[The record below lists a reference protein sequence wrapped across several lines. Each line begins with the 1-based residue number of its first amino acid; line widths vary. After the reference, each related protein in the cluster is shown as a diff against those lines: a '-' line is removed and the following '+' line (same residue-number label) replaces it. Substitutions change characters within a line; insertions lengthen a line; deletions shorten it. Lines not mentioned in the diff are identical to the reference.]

1 MRQRAHQRSCQLNN
15 IALACQQRQLAAHLR
30 DIKARRIQANEP
42 RRSIRLHAQDA
53 PGYRYIVFGGDGYAD
68 PSDICGE
75 LPRFVFRRM
84 LEGQG
89 HLQGRTGREGA
100 TTTSSQGDE
109 GSQSN
114 NLVDGALR
122 SNNSTSC
129 VANTGDK
136 GEDLSTNWDSDVHHT
151 PIREDDSYASP
162 HLYFWTRIPCDLYD
176 RRVKEGRW

>member
-1 MRQRAHQRSCQLNN
+1 MRQRTHQRSCQLNN
-15 IALACQQRQLAAHLR
+15 IALARQQQQLAAHLR
-30 DIKARRIQANEP
+30 DIKAQQIQVKEP
-42 RRSIRLHAQDA
+42 QRSLRLHAQDV
-53 PGYRYIVFGGDGYAD
+53 PGYRYIVFGGDSYAD
-68 PSDICGE
+68 QSDVCGK

-84 LEGQG
+84 WERQG

-100 TTTSSQGDE
+100 TTTSSQGDK

-114 NLVDGALR
+114 NLVAGALQ
-122 SNNSTSC
+122 SNNSTSS

-151 PIREDDSYASP
+151 PIREDNSYGST
-162 HLYFWTRIPCDLYD
+162 HLYFWTRIPCGLYD